1 MNRTPGSWTVSS
13 YRGLFFVN
21 HSRLLF
27 FSSSFRKANDAG
39 VKYGSGSI
47 SGHLQ
52 SPGIGAGHGTSP
64 PRIYFPKS
72 GANGRASKTTRID
85 AIRSPFTRY
94 HSQMNAVPAGVFVTM
109 SYSMQTSSPST
120 NIFFGSTRSM
130 MWWSFWRASMYG
142 SGLRNESHWP
152 TNERSSWRNRR
163 APPQSPPPRAF
174 WYPRTL
180 AFAPGLGSLLPRGTG
195 GGGPP
200 PTPRSAPPA

>member
-21 HSRLLF
+21 HARLLF
-27 FSSSFRKANDAG
+27 FSSSFRKANEAG

-47 SGHLQ
+47 PGRLQ
-52 SPGIGAGHGTSP
+52 SPGIGAGHGPSP
-64 PRIYFPKS
+64 PRFYFPKR

-85 AIRSPFTRY
+85 AILSPFNRY
-94 HSQMNAVPAGVFVTM
+94 HSQMNAVPTGVFVTM

-130 MWWSFWRASMYG
+130 IWWSLWRASMYG
-142 SGLRNESHWP
+142 SGLRNDSNGP

-163 APPQSPPPRAF
+163 APAQSPPPRAF
-174 WYPRTL
+174 LHSRTTSL
-180 AFAPGLGSLLPRGTG
+180 AA
-195 GGGPP
+195 
-200 PTPRSAPPA
+200 